1 MIFSK
6 KYIKNKNFEY
16 VDITFNDIGRFH
28 VMIEYL
34 TEFNEIKINNRK
46 DSVLKIE
53 DLKKLLNLSEK
64 RLMQY
69 LNKIQLSDLI
79 IYNKID
85 EKSIS
90 IFVNPMCVKHFN
102 FEWNL
107 DIFNMFNV
115 FLETKMNQYE
125 YLTIKS
131 NWYEVNND
139 FKVNSINQIVDNV
152 SGVYRLYKND
162 RIVYV
167 GKSINIKSR
176 VKDHKRD
183 KDFDSF
189 DFSIMNNES
198 NKNLYEIYYIDK
210 YKPIYNKECI
220 ENSISDVEL
229 EDLVFVDKIKLN
241 N

>member
-1 MIFSK
+1 MNFAEN
-6 KYIKNKNFEY
+6 YIKNKNFKY
-16 VDITFNDIGRFH
+16 NNITFNDIGRFH
-28 VMIEYL
+28 TMLEYL
-34 TEFNEIKINNRK
+34 TKFNEIKINNRK

-53 DLKKLLNLSEK
+53 DLKRLLNLSEK

-69 LNKIQLSDLI
+69 LNKMKSNYFI

-107 DIFNMFNV
+107 DIFNMFNE
-115 FLETKMNQYE
+115 FLEREMEQYE
-125 YLTIKS
+125 YLIVKS

-139 FKVNSINQIVDNV
+139 FKVNFLSQVIDNV

-167 GKSINIKSR
+167 GKSINIKNR
-176 VKDHKRD
+176 VKDHRRD

-189 DFSIMNNES
+189 DFSIINNES
-198 NKNLYEIYYIDK
+198 NKNIYEIYYIDK
-210 YKPIYNKECI
+210 HKPIYNKECI
-220 ENSISDVEL
+220 ENSISDIEL
-229 EDLVFVDKIKLN
+229 EDLIFIEKIYLDK
-241 N
+241 